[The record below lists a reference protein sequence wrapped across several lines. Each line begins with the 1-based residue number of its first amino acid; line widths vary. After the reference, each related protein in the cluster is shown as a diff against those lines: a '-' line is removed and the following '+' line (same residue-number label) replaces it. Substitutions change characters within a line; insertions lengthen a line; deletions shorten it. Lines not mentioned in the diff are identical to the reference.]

1 LRESGRCHVLGIQ
14 TGGVDHPS
22 SNAAQLQGLSLTA
35 LHSLLRC
42 RVSPALVVSDTQ
54 LRSLL
59 LLGQDTARLRSG
71 APSSL
76 FHHCPSNARSR
87 QFHIL

>member
-54 LRSLL
+54 LRSLF
-59 LLGQDTARLRSG
+59 TTRTRYRT
-71 APSSL
+71 PSVRCSKFAL
-76 FHHCPSNARSR
+76 PPLSE
-87 QFHIL
+87 